1 VPECYSGYGPG
12 FYRGYAC
19 HTLILRSECQAATC
33 LRRFP
38 GFPGVGRCHLPIRK
52 NAIMTEFGTEPSFR
66 TYLYILRR
74 RKWWVASITVIGLAA
89 SLAISLT
96 AHKQY
101 SATAQLLVQP
111 TVNASGLSVVQEPV
125 TQTDVQTELQLVT
138 SAPVQQAVRSRLNS
152 TPAVSASEVG
162 QTDVMAITA
171 VSATPSQAALIA
183 NLYANAF
190 VQYQQSVASHS
201 LATAEAQVSSQV
213 SSIEKQVKALR
224 GNTTSP
230 EATALLNQEAVLK
243 EQLAQ
248 MQVSGSVDTGDVA
261 LVTPA
266 QAPVSPSSPKPA
278 QDALLG
284 LVAGLVL
291 GLAVAFLRDSF
302 DDRLTSKEATEHA
315 GGAPVLT
322 MTPAVPS
329 WRRQAPMVVTV
340 TEPASPAAESYR
352 SLRTSLQF
360 ARQERQLRALLV
372 TSPGVGEGK
381 TSTLANLG
389 VVFAQAGERV
399 LLVSCDLRRPRI
411 GAFFGLDEQAGLTS
425 VMLDEQTLEEAIL
438 PVPGIDRLSLLPAG
452 PVPPNPAELLGS
464 ARVRDIFTR
473 LRDQYDLI
481 LIDSPPVLPVT
492 DAAIL
497 SRNADATLML
507 AAAGQTRRSD
517 LHRAVEK
524 LGQAG
529 ITILGTVLNKTT
541 RQTGQYYGSSYT
553 YEAYGA
559 GAHATTQGGHPNGTS
574 SVKNRSPR

>member
-1 VPECYSGYGPG
+1 
-12 FYRGYAC
+12 
-19 HTLILRSECQAATC
+19 
-33 LRRFP
+33 
-38 GFPGVGRCHLPIRK
+38 
-52 NAIMTEFGTEPSFR
+52 
-66 TYLYILRR
+66 
-74 RKWWVASITVIGLAA
+74 
-89 SLAISLT
+89 
-96 AHKQY
+96 
-101 SATAQLLVQP
+101 
-111 TVNASGLSVVQEPV
+111 
-125 TQTDVQTELQLVT
+125 
-138 SAPVQQAVRSRLNS
+138 
-152 TPAVSASEVG
+152 
-162 QTDVMAITA
+162 
-171 VSATPSQAALIA
+171 
-183 NLYANAF
+183 
-190 VQYQQSVASHS
+190 
-201 LATAEAQVSSQV
+201 
-213 SSIEKQVKALR
+213 
-224 GNTTSP
+224 
-230 EATALLNQEAVLK
+230 
-243 EQLAQ
+243 

-291 GLAVAFLRDSF
+291 GLAAAFLRDSF

-541 RQTGQYYGSSYT
+541 RQTGQYYGSTYT
-553 YEAYGA
+553 YEAYSA

>member
-1 VPECYSGYGPG
+1 
-12 FYRGYAC
+12 
-19 HTLILRSECQAATC
+19 
-33 LRRFP
+33 
-38 GFPGVGRCHLPIRK
+38 
-52 NAIMTEFGTEPSFR
+52 MTEFGTEPSFR
-66 TYLYILRR
+66 TYLYTLRR
-74 RKWWVASITVIGLAA
+74 RKWWVASITVLCLAA
-89 SLAISLT
+89 SLAFSLT

-111 TVNASGLSVVQEPV
+111 SVNASGLNVVQEPV
-125 TQTDVQTELQLVT
+125 TQTEVETELQLVT
-138 SAPVQQAVRSRLNS
+138 SAPVQQAVRNRLHS

-162 QTDVMAITA
+162 QTNVMAITA
-171 VSATPSQAALIA
+171 VSGTPSQAALVA

-190 VQYQQSVASHS
+190 VQYQQSVARHS
-201 LATAEAQVSSQV
+201 LATAEAQLSSQISSIGKQV
-213 SSIEKQVKALR
+213 SSLR
-224 GNTTSP
+224 DKTTSP

-248 MQVSGSVDTGDVA
+248 MQVSGSVDTGAVA

-266 QAPVSPSSPKPA
+266 QAPLSPSSPKPA
-278 QDALLG
+278 DDALLG

-291 GLAVAFLRDSF
+291 GLAAAFLRDSL
-302 DDRLTSKEATEHA
+302 DDRLTSKEAAEQA
-315 GGAPVLT
+315 GGAPVLA

-329 WRRQAPMVVTV
+329 WRRQSPMVVAV
-340 TEPASPAAESYR
+340 TEPNSPAAESYR

-360 ARQERQLRALLV
+360 ARQERQLSSLLV
-372 TSPGVGEGK
+372 TSPGVGDGK

-411 GAFFGLDEQAGLTS
+411 GAFFGLGEQVGLTS
-425 VMLDEQTLEEAIL
+425 VLLDEQTLEEAIL

-464 ARVRDIFTR
+464 PRARDIFIR
-473 LRDQYDLI
+473 LRDQYDLV

-497 SRNADATLML
+497 SRYADATVML
-507 AAAGQTRRSD
+507 AAAGKTRRAD

-524 LGQAG
+524 LGQG
-529 ITILGTVLNKTT
+529 GTTILGTVLNKTT
-541 RQTGQYYGSSYT
+541 RQTGQYYGYSYT
-553 YEAYGA
+553 YQAYGA
-559 GAHATTQGGHPNGTS
+559 GAHVAAQAGHLNGNS
-574 SVKNRSPR
+574 DVKSRSPR

>member
-1 VPECYSGYGPG
+1 VLC
-12 FYRGYAC
+12 
-19 HTLILRSECQAATC
+19 
-33 LRRFP
+33 
-38 GFPGVGRCHLPIRK
+38 
-52 NAIMTEFGTEPSFR
+52 
-66 TYLYILRR
+66 
-74 RKWWVASITVIGLAA
+74 LAA
-89 SLAISLT
+89 SLAFSLT

-111 TVNASGLSVVQEPV
+111 SVNASGLNVVQEPV
-125 TQTDVQTELQLVT
+125 TQTEVETELQLVT
-138 SAPVQQAVRSRLNS
+138 SAPVQQAVRNRLHS

-162 QTDVMAITA
+162 QTNVMAITA
-171 VSATPSQAALIA
+171 VSGTPSQAALVA

-201 LATAEAQVSSQV
+201 LATAEAQLSSQISSIGKQV
-213 SSIEKQVKALR
+213 SSLR
-224 GNTTSP
+224 DKTTSP

-248 MQVSGSVDTGDVA
+248 MQVSGSVDTGAVA

-266 QAPVSPSSPKPA
+266 QAPLSPSSPKPA
-278 QDALLG
+278 DDALLG

-291 GLAVAFLRDSF
+291 GLAAAFLRDSL
-302 DDRLTSKEATEHA
+302 DDRLTSKEAAEQA
-315 GGAPVLT
+315 GGAPVLA

-329 WRRQAPMVVTV
+329 WRRQSPMVVAV
-340 TEPASPAAESYR
+340 TEPNSPAAESYR

-360 ARQERQLRALLV
+360 ARQERQLSSLLV
-372 TSPGVGEGK
+372 TSPGVGDGK

-411 GAFFGLDEQAGLTS
+411 GAFFGLGEQVGLTS
-425 VMLDEQTLEEAIL
+425 VLLDEQTLEEAIL

-464 ARVRDIFTR
+464 PRARDIFIR
-473 LRDQYDLI
+473 LRDQYDLV

-497 SRNADATLML
+497 SRYADATVML
-507 AAAGQTRRSD
+507 AAAGKTRRAD

-524 LGQAG
+524 LGQG
-529 ITILGTVLNKTT
+529 GTTILGTVLNKTT
-541 RQTGQYYGSSYT
+541 RQTGQYYGYSYT
-553 YEAYGA
+553 YQAYGA
-559 GAHATTQGGHPNGTS
+559 GAHVAAQAGHLNGNS
-574 SVKNRSPR
+574 DVKSRSPR

>member
-1 VPECYSGYGPG
+1 
-12 FYRGYAC
+12 
-19 HTLILRSECQAATC
+19 
-33 LRRFP
+33 
-38 GFPGVGRCHLPIRK
+38 
-52 NAIMTEFGTEPSFR
+52 MTEFGTEPSFR
-66 TYLYILRR
+66 TYLYTLRR
-74 RKWWVASITVIGLAA
+74 RKWWVGSIAVLGLAA
-89 SLAISLT
+89 SLAFSLT

-111 TVNASGLSVVQEPV
+111 SVNTSGLSVVQQPV
-125 TQTDVQTELQLVT
+125 TQTDVETELQLVT
-138 SAPVQQAVRSRLNS
+138 SAPVQQAVRNRLNS

-171 VSATPSQAALIA
+171 VSGSPSQAALIA
-183 NLYANAF
+183 NLYATAF
-190 VQYQQSVASHS
+190 VQYQQAVASHS
-201 LATAEAQVSSQV
+201 LATAEAQLSSQI
-213 SSIEKQVKALR
+213 SSIGNQISSLR
-224 GNTTSP
+224 GKTTSP

-248 MQVSGSVDTGDVA
+248 MQVSGSVDTGPVA

-266 QAPVSPSSPKPA
+266 QAPASPSSPKPA

-284 LVAGLVL
+284 LAAGLAL
-291 GLAVAFLRDSF
+291 GLAAAFLRDSF

-315 GGAPVLT
+315 GGAPVLA

-329 WRRQAPMVVTV
+329 WRRQSPMVVTV
-340 TEPASPAAESYR
+340 TEPNSPAAESYR

-360 ARQERQLRALLV
+360 ARQERQLSSLLV

-411 GAFFGLDEQAGLTS
+411 GAFFGLDEQTGLTS
-425 VMLDEQTLEEAIL
+425 VLLGEKTLEEAIL

-464 ARVRDIFTR
+464 SRARDIFIL
-473 LRDQYDLI
+473 LRDQYDLV

-497 SRNADATLML
+497 SRYADATLML
-507 AAAGQTRRSD
+507 AAAGQTRRAD

-524 LGQAG
+524 LGQG
-529 ITILGTVLNKTT
+529 GTTILGIVLNKTT
-541 RQTGQYYGSSYT
+541 RQTGQYYGYT
-553 YEAYGA
+553 YAYKAYRA
-559 GAHATTQGGHPNGTS
+559 GADVGAEAIHPNGNS
-574 SVKNRSPR
+574 DIKSRSPR